1 MIDELLRSNY
11 QNIRFY
17 CHNMGGY
24 DVYFI
29 LRVLADYNEL
39 NPTTKYELSYIW
51 RDSRL
56 LKLTITKN
64 KNKLT
69 LFDSYPI
76 LNDKLSVLGLNFDVA
91 NLKSVFPYKFSTYKN
106 LFYIGVKPSIDYYDG
121 ISKEDSD
128 NLELDS
134 WSFKDETIKYLN
146 KDLLCLYDV
155 LVKFNK
161 QLFIEYGAQL
171 KDGNTIS
178 SLAAHIYLTKF
189 YNNNI
194 PSIDLKSLY
203 NDLQKAYYGGITEVY
218 RPYGENLFYYDVNS
232 LYPYVALNDMPGLIC
247 KNLKYFGTNTSI
259 DGLFGFFKCEI
270 ETPLDCYLGI
280 LPVKTPTGLEY
291 PLGRWEGWYFS
302 EELKFAKE
310 NGYKIKVIEGYTF
323 SRESDTFKNYIN
335 NIYKKKA
342 NAVNK
347 TQKVIAKSLLNN
359 LLGRFGINLEKPI

>member
-1 MIDELLRSNY
+1 M
-11 QNIRFY
+11 
-17 CHNMGGY
+17 
-24 DVYFI
+24 DVY
-29 LRVLADYNEL
+29 
-39 NPTTKYELSYIW
+39 
-51 RDSRL
+51 
-56 LKLTITKN
+56 
-64 KNKLT
+64 
-69 LFDSYPI
+69 
-76 LNDKLSVLGLNFDVA
+76 
-91 NLKSVFPYKFSTYKN
+91 NLKSVFPYKFANHKN
-106 LFYIGVKPSIDYYDG
+106 LFYIGDKPSIEYYEDITKEYYDSIDLVG
-121 ISKEDSD
+121 
-128 NLELDS
+128 

-155 LVKFNK
+155 LFKFNK

-232 LYPYVALNDMPGLIC
+232 LYLYVALHDMAGLIC
-247 KNLKYFGTNTSI
+247 KNLKYFGTNTTNTTNTSI

-270 ETPLDCYLGI
+270 ETPLDSYLGI

-291 PLGRWEGWYFS
+291 PLGKWEGWYFS

-310 NGYKIKVIEGYTF
+310 NGYKINVLEGYTF
-323 SRESDTFKNYIN
+323 SR
-335 NIYKKKA
+335 
-342 NAVNK
+342 
-347 TQKVIAKSLLNN
+347 
-359 LLGRFGINLEKPI
+359 